1 MNPVTVRGLRI
12 GEGIPKICVPIVEKT
27 SKEII
32 EMAKKIV
39 DSPADLVEWRADWFE
54 DVFDYEKTMDVLKE
68 LREVLGDVPLLFT
81 FRTMREGGEK
91 EIDAMTYME
100 INQRILD
107 TGYADLIDV
116 EVLNYESIVKELMDY
131 AHVTP
136 VKIIASH
143 HNFKETPCK
152 KEMVAKL
159 KAMREY
165 NPDILKIAV
174 MPNSQEDVLALLSL
188 DSDSCPLV
196 KIAMSKLGMI
206 SRIAGETFGSAITFG
221 TVEKASAPGQIS
233 AVELKK
239 ILELMHE

>member
-54 DVFDYEKTMDVLKE
+54 DIFDYEKTIEVLKL
-68 LREVLGDVPLLFT
+68 LREVLGDIPLLFT
-81 FRTMREGGEK
+81 FRTKKEGGER
-91 EIDAMTYME
+91 EIDVPKYLE
-100 INQRILD
+100 INQIIVD
-107 TGYADLIDV
+107 SGFVDLVDI
-116 EVLNYESIVKELMDY
+116 EVLSYESIAKEIIDY

-136 VKIIASH
+136 IKVIASH
-143 HNFKETPCK
+143 HNFKKTPCK
-152 KEMVAKL
+152 EEMITKL
-159 KAMREY
+159 KAMKEY
-165 NPDILKIAV
+165 DPDILKIAV
-174 MPNSQEDVLALLSL
+174 MPNSREDVLALLSL
-188 DSDSCPLV
+188 DGDSCPLV

-206 SRIAGETFGSAITFG
+206 SRIAGEIFGSAITFG

-239 ILELMHE
+239 ILELMHG